1 MFLDCD
7 AKVRQFPELAKYF
20 GKKYVF
26 SRFFLKIIAFSE
38 IITQNAISTLQYDRL
53 NSGYCVII

>member
-1 MFLDCD
+1 MRCKGTTISRTCKIF
-7 AKVRQFPELAKYF
+7 RQKNT
-20 GKKYVF
+20 
-26 SRFFLKIIAFSE
+26 FFLAFFSKIIAFSE